1 MRYRLLGDSGLR
13 VSEICLGTMTFGD
26 DWGWGA
32 AKDEA
37 RKMYDAYRE
46 AGGNFVDTANMY
58 TAGTSEKFVGEFIRD
73 HRGEVVLATK
83 YTNSAPG
90 KDPNAGG
97 NHRKNMFQA
106 IEASLRR
113 LGTDYIDL
121 YWLHIWDQITPVE
134 EVMRGFEDLIRSG
147 KVLYAGVSDAPAWWI
162 ARANTL
168 AEFRGWGKFVGLQIE
183 YSLIERT
190 VERELL
196 PMAKALGLGVTAWS
210 PLAGGVLSGKY
221 QGGAQAAE
229 ARFASEMMK
238 PMKAGGERA
247 EKIVAAVKQVA
258 QQVGRSAPQVA
269 LAWLLHRDQ
278 PIIPI
283 IGTRKIAQL
292 HDNLAALEVK
302 LGGDQ
307 LRLLEEASAVPLG
320 FPHEFYRNEMI
331 RTIVYAGMRDKII
344 GV

>member
-13 VSEICLGTMTFGD
+13 VSEICLGTMTFGE

-37 RKMYDAYRE
+37 RKMYEAYRE
-46 AGGNFVDTANMY
+46 ADGNFIDTANLY
-58 TAGTSEKFVGEFIRD
+58 TLGSSEKFVGEFVRG

-83 YTNSAPG
+83 YTNAQPG
-90 KDPNAGG
+90 KDPNAAG
-97 NHRKNMFQA
+97 NHRKSMFQA
-106 IEASLRR
+106 IGGSLKR

-168 AEFRGWGKFVGLQIE
+168 AEYRGWGKFVGLQIE

-196 PMAKALGLGVTAWS
+196 PMAKALGLGITAWS

-221 QGGAQAAE
+221 QSGAQVKDG
-229 ARFASEMMK
+229 RFSSEMMK
-238 PMKAGGERA
+238 PRKRGGERA
-247 EKIVAAVKQVA
+247 EQIVAAVTQVA
-258 QQVGRSAPQVA
+258 QQLGRSAPQVA

-292 HDNLAALEVK
+292 HDNLAALELK
-302 LGGDQ
+302 LDREQ
-307 LRLLEEASAVPLG
+307 LRLLDEVSAVPLG
-320 FPHEFYRNEMI
+320 FPHEFYREELI
-331 RTIVYAGMRDKII
+331 RGIVYGGLRDKII
-344 GV
+344 A

>member
-13 VSEICLGTMTFGD
+13 VSEICLGTMTFGE

-37 RKMYDAYRE
+37 RKMYEAYRE
-46 AGGNFVDTANMY
+46 AGGNFIDTANLY
-58 TAGTSEKFVGEFIRD
+58 TMGTSEKFVGEFIRE
-73 HRGEVVLATK
+73 HSGEVVLATK
-83 YTNSAPG
+83 YTNSMPG
-90 KDPNAGG
+90 KDPNAAG

-106 IEASLRR
+106 IEASLKR

-196 PMAKALGLGVTAWS
+196 PMAKSLGLTITAWS

-221 QGGAQAAE
+221 EGGTQPRDG
-229 ARFASEMMK
+229 RFSTDMMK
-238 PMKAGGERA
+238 SYKAGGDRA
-247 EKIVAAVKQVA
+247 EKSSRPSNRWL
-258 QQVGRSAPQVA
+258 GRSGKVRRRLRWP
-269 LAWLLHRDQ
+269 
-278 PIIPI
+278 
-283 IGTRKIAQL
+283 GCCIAI
-292 HDNLAALEVK
+292 N
-302 LGGDQ
+302 
-307 LRLLEEASAVPLG
+307 RS
-320 FPHEFYRNEMI
+320 FPSSEPGKWPSFT
-331 RTIVYAGMRDKII
+331 TIWPHWT
-344 GV
+344 

>member
-13 VSEICLGTMTFGD
+13 VSEICLGTMTFGE

-32 AKDEA
+32 ARDEA
-37 RKMYDAYRE
+37 RKMYEAYRE
-46 AGGNFVDTANMY
+46 AGGNFIDTANLY
-58 TAGTSEKFVGEFIRD
+58 TMGTSEKFVGEFIREN
-73 HRGEVVLATK
+73 RGEVVLATK
-83 YTNSAPG
+83 YSNSMPG
-90 KDPNAGG
+90 RDPNAAG

-106 IEASLRR
+106 IEASLKR
-113 LGTDYIDL
+113 LGTDFIDL
-121 YWLHIWDQITPVE
+121 YWLHIWDQITPVD

-196 PMAKALGLGVTAWS
+196 PMAKSLGLTVTAWS
-210 PLAGGVLSGKY
+210 PLAGGMLSGKY
-221 QGGAQAAE
+221 QGGTPSKE
-229 ARFASEMMK
+229 GRYSTDMMK
-238 PMKAGGERA
+238 SFKPAGDRA
-247 EKIVAAVKQVA
+247 EKIVAVVTQVA
-258 QQVGRSAPQVA
+258 RQIGRSAPQVA

-292 HDNLAALEVK
+292 HDNLAALDVK
-302 LGGDQ
+302 LDRDQ
-307 LRLLEEASAVPLG
+307 IRLLDDASAIPLG
-320 FPHEFYRNEMI
+320 FPHEFYQQEMVRNI
-331 RTIVYAGMRDKII
+331 AYGGMRDKII
-344 GV
+344 T